1 MASVVV
7 AYLCAVSAVMMNTG
21 LVVTDQIS
29 RVVVLVADSLGMV
42 IVHLAVRIL
51 VSMVV
56 LDLDVMIMSRA

>member
-7 AYLCAVSAVMMNTG
+7 AYLCAVSAVTMNTG
-21 LVVTDQIS
+21 LAETDQIS

-42 IVHLAVRIL
+42 IMHLAVRIL

-56 LDLDVMIMSRA
+56 LDLDVMMMSRA

>member
-7 AYLCAVSAVMMNTG
+7 AYLCAGSAVTMNTG
-21 LVVTDQIS
+21 LAVTDQIS

-42 IVHLAVRIL
+42 TVHLAVRIL

>member
-7 AYLCAVSAVMMNTG
+7 AYLCAVLVVTMNTG
-21 LVVTDQIS
+21 LAETDQIS
-29 RVVVLVADSLGMV
+29 RVVVLVVDSLGMV
-42 IVHLAVRIL
+42 IMHLAVKIL